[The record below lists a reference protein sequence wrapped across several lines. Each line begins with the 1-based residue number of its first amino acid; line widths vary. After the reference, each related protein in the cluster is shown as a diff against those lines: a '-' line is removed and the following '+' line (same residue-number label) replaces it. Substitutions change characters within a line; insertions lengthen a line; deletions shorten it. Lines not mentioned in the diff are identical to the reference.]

1 MPRKKKN
8 VKAAKVR
15 LNLRIRNLNTGQ
27 LIANNGDDEYIPSS
41 DYSEDSS
48 DDEYINKRINS
59 LGLIWSSNAHSK
71 RKKAYTGNSR
81 ATKFKKYGPSGK
93 FTKAAKLSQPITN
106 FFKNDKSKSQEK
118 YNKFEDIRDDDELMD
133 EENNELENKED
144 DELGNEEVD
153 ELIDEED
160 NELENEDDDEL
171 ENEDDDELEDE
182 DDDELEDE
190 DDDELEE
197 DDDELEDEEDDEL
210 EDENEEDDNFNSKL
224 IKLEEILSS
233 NLKKITAYDYLRYR
247 AIYMFFKEWKHN
259 NLSKEQASLH
269 SSKIVYDKG
278 SYKAKQI
285 RIWAKGW
292 VEHGILPKSLQGCHQ
307 KIKSIIDDEDAIE
320 QSLLFIREKGGK
332 ITPKQY
338 QTFVKQVLF
347 LQLGL
352 ENSKKSIS
360 IKTSCVWLKKLGLV
374 PQSRKKGI
382 YFDGHERED
391 VIEYRKE
398 FLDKMLIY
406 EKFMPSFEGEN
417 MEQQNPLLLPN
428 EKLHIFITHDECL
441 FYANDDR
448 PIVWAP
454 IGEPPLRKK
463 GQGKSIMVSDF
474 LLETDGRLKLNEN
487 EISLYPEV
495 PIEARKFLKPGKN
508 EEGWWTAEHLLDQI
522 TNYAIPIF
530 ETKYPNAIGIFA
542 FDNSTNHGAMAKDAL
557 NVNNMNVN
565 PGGKQAIMKSTYFG
579 PNNTFQSMVFSAN
592 HPTFPNQPK
601 GMKHIL
607 IERGLWYDGL
617 VGHCQLCKLKIE
629 DITRTECCMRK
640 ILSLE
645 EDFKSQKSQLQ
656 EEIEKKGHI
665 CIFYPKYHCELNY
678 IEMYWGA
685 AKRYTRE
692 NCNYTWSSL
701 QKTVPEALDSIPL
714 ITIRKFARKS
724 WRYMD
729 IYRKGITG
737 KVAEYAA
744 KKYKS
749 HRRVP
754 DTIYDEIK

>member
-8 VKAAKVR
+8 AKAAKIR
-15 LNLRIRNLNTGQ
+15 LKLRIRNLNTGQ
-27 LIANNGDDEYIPSS
+27 LAINKDGDEYIPSS

-48 DDEYINKRINS
+48 DDEYIDERIKNLSNS
-59 LGLIWSSNAHSK
+59 FLIWSSNAHSK
-71 RKKAYTGNSR
+71 LKKAYTGNSR

-106 FFKNDKSKSQEK
+106 FFHKNQEK
-118 YNKFEDIRDDDELMD
+118 YGELG
-133 EENNELENKED
+133 NGND
-144 DELGNEEVD
+144 DELGDGRN
-153 ELIDEED
+153 
-160 NELENEDDDEL
+160 
-171 ENEDDDELEDE
+171 DDDELEDREDDDENNEGDDELEDREDDDENNEGDDELEDREDDDENNESDDELEDSE
-182 DDDELEDE
+182 DDDELC
-190 DDDELEE
+190 ELE
-197 DDDELEDEEDDEL
+197 
-210 EDENEEDDNFNSKL
+210 NNNFNSKL
-224 IKLEEILSS
+224 IKLEEILSG
-233 NLKKITAYDYLRYR
+233 NLKKMMAYDYLRYR
-247 AIYMFFKEWKHN
+247 AVHMFFKEWKHN

-269 SSKIVYDKG
+269 SAKIVYSKG

-285 RIWAKGW
+285 RIWAKCW
-292 VEHGILPKSLQGCHQ
+292 IEHGILPKSLQGCHQ
-307 KIKSIIDDEDAIE
+307 KIKSIIDDEDVIE
-320 QSLLFIREKGGK
+320 RSLLFIREKGGK
-332 ITPKQY
+332 VTPKQY
-338 QTFVKQVLF
+338 QTFVKQELF
-347 LQLGL
+347 SQLGI
-352 ENSKKSIS
+352 EESKKSIS
-360 IKTSCVWLKKLGLV
+360 IKTSCVWLRKLGLV
-374 PQSRKKGI
+374 PQSKKKGI

-406 EKFMPSFEGEN
+406 EKFMPIFEGEN

-428 EKLHIFITHDECL
+428 EKLHIFVTHDECL

-487 EISLYPEV
+487 EILLHSEIPV
-495 PIEARKFLKPGKN
+495 EARKFLRPEKN
-508 EEGWWTAEHLLDQI
+508 EEGWWTAEHLLDQVV
-522 TNYAIPIF
+522 NYAIPIF

-565 PGGKQAIMKSTYFG
+565 PGGKQAVMKSTFFG
-579 PNNTFQSMVFSAN
+579 SNNTFQSMVFPSN
-592 HPTFPNQPK
+592 HPIFSNQPK
-601 GMKHIL
+601 GMKQIL

-617 VGHCQLCKLKIE
+617 IGHCQLCKLKIE

-685 AKRYTRE
+685 AKRYARE
-692 NCNYTWSSL
+692 NCNYTWVGL
-701 QKTVPEALDSIPL
+701 QKTVPEALDSVSL

-754 DTIYDEIK
+754 DSIYDEIK